1 MERKT
6 KILLGKAKFV
16 LCQLALNSRN
26 SPRVVGGLLVVA
38 SKAFPGSSD
47 GKESTCKAGDQDSIS
62 GWGRSPGEG
71 DGYPLQYSCLGN
83 PTDEEPGRLQ
93 SMGSQRVGHTSSVY
107 CLSCVCSIA
116 QLCTTCCSS
125 MDCNPRG
132 SSVHGISQARRL
144 QGVAISFSN
153 CLSHF
158 IYMKNESHL
167 GNSLVDWWLGL
178 GSFTARP
185 GLIPGW
191 GMKTLQA
198 VRYSWKEKKM
208 EKKNEPHFEKIW
220 KVTREKSNS
229 T

>member
-1 MERKT
+1 MVKNPPAKQET
-6 KILLGKAKFV
+6 KIPSLGGEDLLEKGMATHSSI
-16 LCQLALNSRN
+16 LAWEI
-26 SPRVVGGLLVVA
+26 PR
-38 SKAFPGSSD
+38 
-47 GKESTCKAGDQDSIS
+47 T
-62 GWGRSPGEG
+62 
-71 DGYPLQYSCLGN
+71 
-83 PTDEEPGRLQ
+83 EEPGRLQ

-116 QLCTTCCSS
+116 QLCTTRCSS

-144 QGVAISFSN
+144 QGGAISFSN

-191 GMKTLQA
+191 GMKILQA
-198 VRYSWKEKKM
+198 IRYSWEEKKM

-220 KVTREKSNS
+220 KVTGEKSNS